1 MFHIHITLCIQYIS
15 LCLSLRAE
23 RPLHPYSFPHK
34 LQRQASV
41 LLTLQTDF
49 AFKKKS
55 SRLNCVLFRAL
66 RSHPPMSGRKI
77 ERQLY
82 FI

>member
-49 AFKKKS
+49 AFKKKKQS
-55 SRLNCVLFRAL
+55 IKL
-66 RSHPPMSGRKI
+66 RFVQGPSQPSAHVWA
-77 ERQLY
+77 
-82 FI
+82 